1 MPSLQNLNI
10 TEGRDFTQNDEEHA
24 SHVCIIGTDIR
35 DNLLAGVDPIGQE
48 LRVDGS
54 PYTVIGV
61 SEKQGSTF
69 GASQDN
75 WVGIPLTAY
84 QKSYGTARPDRSSKA
99 PRTRFASSCGRSA
112 TMPPVLKIPSS
123 WTQTTPS

>member
-1 MPSLQNLNI
+1 MY
-10 TEGRDFTQNDEEHA
+10 A
-24 SHVCIIGTDIR
+24 IIGSDIE
-35 DNLLAGVDPIGQE
+35 DNLFAGVDPLGQE

-75 WVGIPLTAY
+75 WVAIPLTAY
-84 QKSYGTARPDRSSKA
+84 QKSYGTAKSVTIYVKA
-99 PRTRFASSCGRSA
+99 GVGGAQAGAGGGRGA
-112 TMPPVLKIPSS
+112 GVDAVAAA
-123 WTQTTPS
+123 